1 MKRLKK
7 QHVSS
12 KEFYPQYLKL
22 VNVILPKPL
31 TTKEI
36 EVLSAFMELKGDLVE
51 NDRFR
56 TQARKLVRE
65 KFGFKK
71 HSNIDNYI
79 KYFKRKGILYIDKK
93 DNSLKVIESVNIPK
107 EEKEVELSFNFTFSD
122 GRDK

>member
-7 QHVSS
+7 QNVNR

-31 TTKEI
+31 TAKEI
-36 EVLSAFMELKGDLVE
+36 EILSAFMELEGDLVE
-51 NDRFR
+51 NDRFG

-79 KYFKRKGILYIDKK
+79 KYFKRKGILYIDDSK
-93 DNSLKVIESVNIPK
+93 LRVIESVNIPK
-107 EEKEVELSFNFTFSD
+107 DEKEVELSFNFTFNNGKD
-122 GRDK
+122 R

>member
-1 MKRLKK
+1 MKRIKK
-7 QHVSS
+7 QHVSR

-36 EVLSAFMELKGDLVE
+36 EVLSAFMELEGDLVE
-51 NDRFR
+51 NDRFG

-79 KYFKRKGILYIDKK
+79 KYFKRKGILYIDDSK
-93 DNSLKVIESVNIPK
+93 LRVIESVNIPK
-107 EEKEVELSFNFTFSD
+107 DEKEVELSFNFTFNNGKD
-122 GRDK
+122 R